1 MEVGLL
7 SGEDTKEE
15 NIIVSGEAFGFC
27 EVSGNDIDTFLQGQL
42 TCNLDDL
49 KPGLVLPGAAC
60 NLKGRMY
67 TSFAMA
73 RCASDRV
80 VMRMARGLLEV
91 SIETLK
97 KYAVFSRSEL
107 RDASGDWH
115 WFGLSGDKLANY
127 LEQKF
132 GALPLMRNQM
142 IQKNGEYLI
151 KADNI
156 KPRFELWSAHS
167 APTIVEE
174 TSDFAIAGEMN
185 DWRLA
190 MIRAG
195 LVDLETGTTDEFLPQ
210 MLELDKLGG
219 VSFKKG
225 CYTGQEI
232 VTRAKYRGTIKKRLY
247 RIAGACNVL
256 PEEGAEIID
265 PDTNRAIGKV
275 VSAAVSRADTFEALA
290 VLSTKEGLAPSELGC
305 NDCTNLKVC
314 EPAEDLL
321 SAS

>member
-1 MEVGLL
+1 
-7 SGEDTKEE
+7 
-15 NIIVSGEAFGFC
+15 
-27 EVSGNDIDTFLQGQL
+27 
-42 TCNLDDL
+42 
-49 KPGLVLPGAAC
+49 
-60 NLKGRMY
+60 
-67 TSFAMA
+67 
-73 RCASDRV
+73 
-80 VMRMARGLLEV
+80 
-91 SIETLK
+91 
-97 KYAVFSRSEL
+97 
-107 RDASGDWH
+107 
-115 WFGLSGDKLANY
+115 
-127 LEQKF
+127 
-132 GALPLMRNQM
+132 M

-232 VTRAKYRGTIKKRLY
+232 VTRAKYRGTIKKRLF
-247 RIAGACNVL
+247 RIKGEFDVL
-256 PEEGAEIID
+256 PLPGDEVFD
-265 PDTNRAIGKV
+265 PDNNRVIGTIV
-275 VSAAVSRADTFEALA
+275 NAAASSNNAFEALA
-290 VLSTKEGLAPSELGC
+290 VLSTREGLAPTQLGC
-305 NDCTNLKVC
+305 NDCVQVTLQ

-321 SAS
+321 GTS